1 MSSWNFLGESQDQ
14 HKFLSI
20 STIFHL
26 YINKI
31 LSLEKQKCVA
41 RSMKYCPKIDGIGS
55 PLKLQHTMGHLEK
68 ND

>member
-14 HKFLSI
+14 HKFVSI

-26 YINKI
+26 YIDEI

-41 RSMKYCPKIDGIGS
+41 RSMKYHRKIDGIGS
-55 PLKLQHTMGHLEK
+55 PSKVQHTMRHLEK